1 MQDLLWEEKFADSGG
16 NSTKVLRLKGLVAAE
31 GGKAFIIQGVHDTYD
46 SYETRTPC
54 EGCTLVV
61 IGRHL
66 DKAAMQSE
74 LTRIL
79 TSPSQ

>member
-1 MQDLLWEEKFADSGG
+1 MDSSG

-46 SYETRTPC
+46 SYETRTKDC
-54 EGCTLVV
+54 EAAEGAGCTLVV

-66 DKAAMQSE
+66 DRAAMQSE

-79 TSPSQ
+79 TSPS